1 MEDRFNFNAIVTG
14 YYDIDTP
21 DEYAEFEPQIYLE
34 NVDIWSGGDIGISR
48 DDLELAIKNQYPNL
62 EKSQFNQI
70 MKFFEDNSIFSDNE
84 AYLTI
89 LPHKI
94 IQCTGLKDKNGK
106 LIYEGDIVNVY
117 VSSEKLYR
125 YQVKF
130 EIGSFMLVSN
140 EEIFDFPN
148 KWNDNVYPLSQLYFE
163 YENEDYCIEQLEVIG
178 NVYENP
184 ELLEVGKGR
193 SNR

>member
-48 DDLELAIKNQYPNL
+48 EDLELAIQNQYPKL
-62 EKSQFNQI
+62 KKRQFNQI
-70 MKFFEDNSIFSDNE
+70 MKFFEDNSISSDNE

-106 LIYEGDIVNVY
+106 LIYEGDICKY
-117 VSSEKLYR
+117 
-125 YQVKF
+125 KF
-130 EIGSFMLVSN
+130 EEIGEQKAIIYFNKELCSFLAKPLN
-140 EEIFDFPN
+140 DFQYTRI
-148 KWNDNVYPLSQLYFE
+148 ND
-163 YENEDYCIEQLEVIG
+163 CEVIG
-178 NVYENP
+178 NIYENHKLI
-184 ELLEVGKGR
+184 ER
-193 SNR
+193 M

>member
-1 MEDRFNFNAIVTG
+1 MQDRFKFNAIVTG

-21 DEYAEFEPQIYLE
+21 DEYSEFEPQIYLE

-70 MKFFEDNSIFSDNE
+70 MKFFEDNSNSSDNE

-106 LIYEGDIVNVY
+106 LIYEGDIV
-117 VSSEKLYR
+117 KLAEFGKPVE
-125 YQVKF
+125 VKHRALGF
-130 EIGSFMLVSN
+130 VLRREPSN
-140 EEIFDFPN
+140 TVGYD
-148 KWNDNVYPLSQLYFE
+148 NDKYIP
-163 YENEDYCIEQLEVIG
+163 EDCEVIG
-178 NVYENP
+178 NIYQDSH
-184 ELLEVGKGR
+184 LLE
-193 SNR
+193 N

>member
-1 MEDRFNFNAIVTG
+1 MQDRFNFNAIVTG

-70 MKFFEDNSIFSDNE
+70 MKFFEDNSNSSDNE

-106 LIYEGDIVNVY
+106 LIYEGNIVFVKVETQDFFGDDEY
-117 VSSEKLYR
+117 YSERYKGKIIFDKGEFVIDVVDKTKHTISLYR
-125 YQVKF
+125 NAKNC
-130 EIGSFMLVSN
+130 EIIGN
-140 EEIFDFPN
+140 I
-148 KWNDNVYPLSQLYFE
+148 
-163 YENEDYCIEQLEVIG
+163 YENEGLLKEV
-178 NVYENP
+178 NNDN
-184 ELLEVGKGR
+184 K
-193 SNR
+193 

>member
-1 MEDRFNFNAIVTG
+1 MQDRFNFNAIVTG

-48 DDLELAIKNQYPNL
+48 DDLELAIKKQYPNL

-70 MKFFEDNSIFSDNE
+70 MKFFEDNSNSSDNE

-106 LIYEGDIVNVY
+106 LIYEGDILELY
-117 VSSEKLYR
+117 ISTKKAYR
-125 YQVKF
+125 YQVKY

-140 EEIFDFPN
+140 DEIFNFRN

-163 YENEDYCIEQLEVIG
+163 YDNEEDCIWECEVIG
-178 NVYENP
+178 NIYENK
-184 ELLEVGKGR
+184 ELLNEVK
-193 SNR
+193 

>member
-34 NVDIWSGGDIGISR
+34 NVDLWSGGDIGISR

-70 MKFFEDNSIFSDNE
+70 MKFFEDNSIYSDNE

-89 LPHKI
+89 LPHKT

-106 LIYEGDIVNVY
+106 LIYDGDIVNVY

-130 EIGSFMLVSN
+130 EIGSFMLVSE

-163 YENEDYCIEQLEVIG
+163 YENEDYCIEQVEVVG
-178 NVYENP
+178 NIYENS